1 MYPMNFDERTLNGM
15 GVLAAVV
22 RSGSFAAAGKLLSI
36 SQSGVSRAIS
46 RLEQRVGVRLLE
58 RTSRSVALTAE
69 GRRLHEQ
76 ILPLL
81 AGLEEAAASI
91 QSDGAEISGRLRVN
105 ADALFTQLL
114 LGPRL
119 REFLERYPRLTLEL
133 DTGARARDL
142 AGEGYDLAIR
152 FGEPPESSMIA
163 RRLLETRVL
172 TVASPAYLKRHGR
185 PKSPE
190 DLRDGHVLI
199 DYRDPESGQPFE
211 WIFQRGRRQISIE
224 TRGRLMVNDVVT
236 MHAACLSG
244 YGIAQVL
251 ELGMEKHLHS
261 GRVVELFPDWP
272 EERFPLFVLYP
283 SRKHLPQRTRV
294 FLEFVEAVAR
304 NS

>member
-1 MYPMNFDERTLNGM
+1 M

-22 RSGSFAAAGKLLSI
+22 RSESFAAAGKALGI

-58 RTSRSVALTAE
+58 RTSRSVTLTAE

-119 REFLERYPRLTLEL
+119 REFLEQYPHLTLEV
-133 DTGARARDL
+133 DTNARARDL

-152 FGEPPESSMIA
+152 FGDPPESSMIA

-172 TVASPAYLKRHGR
+172 TVAAPAYLRRHGQ

-190 DLRDGHVLI
+190 NLREGHVLI

-251 ELGMEKHLHS
+251 ELGMEKHLRS

-294 FLEFVEAVAR
+294 FLEFVEAVAG

>member
-1 MYPMNFDERTLNGM
+1 MHPMNFDERTLNGM

-22 RSGSFAAAGKLLSI
+22 RSGSFAAAGKVLGI

-58 RTSRSVALTAE
+58 RTSRSVTLTAE

-91 QSDGAEISGRLRVN
+91 QSDGTEISGRLRVN

-133 DTGARARDL
+133 DTGARAKDL

-152 FGEPPESSMIA
+152 FGDPPESSMIA

-172 TVASPAYLKRHGR
+172 TVASPAYLKRYGQ
-185 PKSPE
+185 PNSPE
-190 DLRDGHVLI
+190 DLREGHVLI

-224 TRGRLMVNDVVT
+224 TRGRLIVNDVVT

-251 ELGMEKHLHS
+251 ELGMEKHLRS
-261 GRVVELFPDWP
+261 GRLVELFPDWP
-272 EERFPLFVLYP
+272 EERFPLFALYP
-283 SRKHLPQRTRV
+283 SRKHLPQRTRA
-294 FLEFVEAVAR
+294 FLEFVEQVA
-304 NS
+304 SS

>member
-1 MYPMNFDERTLNGM
+1 MNFDERTLNGM

-22 RSGSFAAAGKLLSI
+22 RSGSFAAAGKVLCI

-58 RTSRSVALTAE
+58 RTSRSVTLTAE

-91 QSDGAEISGRLRVN
+91 QSDGTEISGRLRVN

-114 LGPRL
+114 LGSRL
-119 REFLERYPRLTLEL
+119 REFLEQYPRLTLEL

-152 FGEPPESSMIA
+152 FGDPPESSMIA
-163 RRLLETRVL
+163 RRLLEARVL
-172 TVASPAYLKRHGR
+172 TVAAPAYLKRHGQ

-190 DLRDGHVLI
+190 ELREGHVLI
-199 DYRDPESGQPFE
+199 DYRDPDSGQPFE
-211 WIFQRGRRQISIE
+211 WIFQRGRRRISIE

-244 YGIAQVL
+244 YGVAQVL
-251 ELGMEKHLHS
+251 ELGMEKHLRS
-261 GRVVELFPDWP
+261 GRLVELFPDWP
-272 EERFPLFVLYP
+272 EERFPLFALYP
-283 SRKHLPQRTRV
+283 SRKHLPLRTRA
-294 FLEFVEAVAR
+294 FLEFVEQVAG
-304 NS
+304 S

>member
-1 MYPMNFDERTLNGM
+1 MHPMNFDERTLNGM

-22 RSGSFAAAGKLLSI
+22 RSGSFAAAGKVLGI

-91 QSDGAEISGRLRVN
+91 QSDGTEISGRLRVN

-119 REFLERYPRLTLEL
+119 REFLEQYPRLTLEL

-152 FGEPPESSMIA
+152 FGDPPESSMIA

-172 TVASPAYLKRHGR
+172 TVASPVYLKRHGQ

-190 DLRDGHVLI
+190 ELREGHVLI

-251 ELGMEKHLHS
+251 ELGMEKHLRS
-261 GRVVELFPDWP
+261 GRLVELFPDWP
-272 EERFPLFVLYP
+272 EERFPLFALYT
-283 SRKHLPQRTRV
+283 SRKHLPLRTKA
-294 FLEFVEAVAR
+294 FLEFVEQVAG
-304 NS
+304 S